1 MFTFLSGL
9 NKNSRIISSLGLMF
23 YFSGRTAL
31 FADKNN
37 HCPGKCT
44 SDRKTAPENRRNPSL
59 TALINKAFA
68 IF

>member
-1 MFTFLSGL
+1 
-9 NKNSRIISSLGLMF
+9 MF

-44 SDRKTAPENRRNPSL
+44 SGRKTAPKNRLIPSL